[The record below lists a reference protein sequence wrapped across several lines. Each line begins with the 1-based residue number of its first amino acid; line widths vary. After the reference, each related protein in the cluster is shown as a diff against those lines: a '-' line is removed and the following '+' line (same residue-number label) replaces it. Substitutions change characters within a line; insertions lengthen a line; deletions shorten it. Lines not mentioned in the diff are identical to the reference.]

1 LRATFEFDRYAEGS
15 AGDRYTEV
23 SAVCVEPAFR
33 GQGLAAGLMR
43 RLIKAICARG
53 ETPFLHVLAS
63 NHGALA
69 VYRAMGFVKRR
80 ELHLVELQR
89 AQD

>member
-1 LRATFEFDRYAEGS
+1 
-15 AGDRYTEV
+15 
-23 SAVCVEPAFR
+23 
-33 GQGLAAGLMR
+33 MR